1 VSVTSVAAFVLMAF
15 SLVIGA
21 ALVVAAVVGGA
32 YTVLHI
38 AGML

>member
-1 VSVTSVAAFVLMAF
+1 MSVTSVAAFVLMAF

-32 YTVLHI
+32 YTVLRI